1 MATKKQKRE
10 RALKKR
16 EEFMAQEKAR
26 GLRAQKEGAQS
37 PMQELLV
44 GDHDEE

>member
-10 RALKKR
+10 QALKKR
-16 EEFMAQEKAR
+16 EEFMAKEKAR
-26 GLRAQKEGAQS
+26 GLRAQKEGART

-44 GDHDEE
+44 GDHNEE